1 MQTLKC
7 LHTGNDI
14 PYTISDG
21 IDLRTTVSLDMDW
34 SEEKAR
40 VFGQLI
46 AENPGALDDPAKWG
60 ELLDAYQLNDF
71 HWAWAQKAQ
80 QCNSAEYFWFYLK
93 ADGKVQAACIIKHP
107 KESRAD
113 SAGIFYVDYLAVAY
127 WNRRRNGYARRFDGV
142 GTKLLV
148 HAINYSINVLGY
160 RPGFSLH
167 SLPSS
172 EGYYR
177 SLQMTD
183 YGIDAGYQNLRYFE
197 ASEPVARSIAQGTA

>member
-7 LHTGNDI
+7 LHTGKDV
-14 PYTISDG
+14 PYNISDG

-40 VFGQLI
+40 IFGQLI
-46 AENPGALDDPAKWG
+46 ADNPDALNSPDKWG
-60 ELLDAYQLNDF
+60 ELLDSYQLNDF
-71 HWAWAQKAQ
+71 HWAWAQKAV
-80 QCNSAEYFWFYLK
+80 QCNSAEYFWFYLT

-107 KESRAD
+107 KESRED
-113 SAGIFYVDYLAVAY
+113 NAGIFYVDYLAVAY
-127 WNRRRNGYARRFDGV
+127 WNRRRNGYARRFEGV
-142 GTKLLV
+142 GTRLLV
-148 HAINYSINVLGY
+148 HAVNYSINVLGY

-177 SLQMTD
+177 SLKMTD
-183 YGIDAGYQNLRYFE
+183 YGIDTNYQDLRYFE
-197 ASEPVARSIAQGTA
+197 ASEFVARSIAQGAA